1 MNFLVLV
8 NGAPKYKYFYAE
20 IAKSLEKK
28 GHDVFFAV
36 NAHKSVIAEPIVYI
50 DESPNTFFFDSYLE
64 RNFDD
69 LRGKSVEMEETWGD
83 VFYSDF
89 DRFLCHNYNLNKDSE
104 YWSVV
109 LNGLEDFFTSVISD
123 NNIDVILYENVSNS
137 FAYMAYK
144 VGKLLN
150 CAYVGLMA
158 SRLPNRYEIQTSI
171 YEESN
176 FITSDV
182 GNLQPTE
189 DEKKWYQIY
198 QENFFNTQPDY
209 MKNNITTKKV
219 NLGSLFSYQKIST
232 VKKSLNV
239 LLKTNSYYDYQ
250 SGAPIEQLTSMYKLN
265 WSKMINENQSNK
277 YYMAV
282 NEVDNLIQDSKE
294 VFYVYPTHYHPES
307 STSVL
312 SPDYTNE
319 INNIVNI
326 HNNLPVGSYLYV
338 KDHISA
344 RGIQDK
350 EFYRKVSALPGVRL
364 IHFDYNVKN
373 LVKHSHGVITATS
386 TVGYEAVLMN
396 KPVYLL
402 GRVFYENFPNV
413 VKLDNFSDLRQVLS
427 KELKTYSDEDIAK
440 YVIAYYRYTFQ
451 GQLLIGK
458 SELWTQE
465 YFSNI
470 TKNILYKI
478 KKNHDV

>member
-1 MNFLVLV
+1 MNFLVLI

-69 LRGKSVEMEETWGD
+69 LKGKTVEMEETWGD

-109 LNGLEDFFTSVISD
+109 LNGLDDFFTSVISD
-123 NNIDVILYENVSNS
+123 NKIDIILYENVSNS

-144 VGKLLN
+144 IGKLLN
-150 CAYVGLMA
+150 CTYVGLMA

-171 YEESN
+171 YEEAD

-182 GNLQPTE
+182 ETVKPTE
-189 DEKKWYQIY
+189 DEKKWYQVY

-209 MKNNITTKKV
+209 MKNNIITKKV
-219 NLGSLFSYQKIST
+219 NLASLFSYQKIST
-232 VKKSLNV
+232 VRKSLNV

-277 YYMAV
+277 YYMSV
-282 NEVDNLIQDSKE
+282 DKVDNLIRDNKE

-344 RGIQDK
+344 RGIQDR

-413 VKLDNFSDLRQVLS
+413 VKLDNFSDLRQALS
-427 KELKTYSDEDIAK
+427 KTPKSYSDEDIAK
-440 YVIAYYRYTFQ
+440 FVVAYYRYTFE

-458 SELWTQE
+458 PELWNSA
-465 YFSNI
+465 YFSKI
-470 TKNILYKI
+470 VDDILYRI
-478 KKNHDV
+478 EQV